1 MMPIQEGAGSGQSGN
16 PLEVFEA
23 NLFGLGRQPLPLGI
37 VEPRL
42 LAQLLLEDFDLLL
55 EIFDHVLLVV
65 VDPTGQA
72 KEDELK
78 LIHCRMIRF
87 HPLSSE
93 DLRFSA
99 PINP

>member
-42 LAQLLLEDFDLLL
+42 LAQLLLE
-55 EIFDHVLLVV
+55 
-65 VDPTGQA
+65 
-72 KEDELK
+72 
-78 LIHCRMIRF
+78 
-87 HPLSSE
+87 
-93 DLRFSA
+93 
-99 PINP
+99 

>member
-1 MMPIQEGAGSGQSGN
+1 MPIQEGAGSGQSGN

-23 NLFGLGRQPLPLGI
+23 YLFGLGRQPLPLGI
-37 VEPRL
+37 VEPR
-42 LAQLLLEDFDLLL
+42 LLEDFDLLL